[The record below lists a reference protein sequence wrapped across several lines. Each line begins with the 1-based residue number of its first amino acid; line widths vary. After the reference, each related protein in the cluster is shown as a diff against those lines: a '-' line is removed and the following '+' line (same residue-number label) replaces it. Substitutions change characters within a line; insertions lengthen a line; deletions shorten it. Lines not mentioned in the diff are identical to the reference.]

1 MLSTTA
7 LLDLFEV
14 GGEERRGIESR
25 RRPGI
30 VEISHS
36 AHGAAR
42 IRDNKPLQ
50 DKALEKCLSGMSVPQ
65 WYESLNRR
73 VFFWVSW
80 KRLERLLGA
89 RAYRDR
95 AHLILELDTASLVAA
110 HARSISLSPI
120 NSGATFSMGPAAR
133 GPETFRRIEDC
144 PEDREIVEL
153 AVDYAAPDIFRHT
166 QRVTRRWAGERPEAV
181 YEALRD
187 G

>member
-30 VEISHS
+30 VEITHPE
-36 AHGAAR
+36 HGAAR

-65 WYESLNRR
+65 WYENLNRR

-89 RAYRDR
+89 KAYRDR
-95 AHLILELDTASLVAA
+95 AHLILELDTAGLVAA
-110 HARSISLSPI
+110 HAGNVSLSPI

-133 GPETFRRIEDC
+133 GPETFRRIEDY
-144 PEDREIVEL
+144 PEAREIVEL
-153 AVDYAAPDIFRHT
+153 AVDYAVPDIAEHVL
-166 QRVTRRWAGERPEAV
+166 RVTRRRTGEEPETIHEAV
-181 YEALRD
+181 
-187 G
+187 